1 MAASFTHV
9 SDRPSKGALRAEIAA
24 RRRAR
29 PQAERDAAATALAE
43 RVLALPE
50 MQTVRTV
57 SAYESLPTEP
67 GTDPLRAALSARG
80 VQVLLPVLRA
90 DNDLAWV
97 ADAEALGVDAVR
109 SAQVLVCPAVGATPD
124 GLRLGRGGGSYD
136 RVLARADRST
146 LTVALLHDD
155 EVVDD
160 LPSEPHDRSVDV
172 VVTPTRTLRARGSA
186 GR

>member
-9 SDRPSKGALRAEIAA
+9 GDQHSKGALRAEIAA

-29 PQAERDAAATALAE
+29 PQAERDAAATALAD

-50 MQTVRTV
+50 MQAVRTV
-57 SAYESLPTEP
+57 TAYESFPTEP
-67 GTDPLRAALSARG
+67 GTGPLLAALSARG
-80 VQVLLPVLRA
+80 VRVLLPVLRA

-97 ADAEALGVDAVR
+97 ADGRALGIDAVGV
-109 SAQVLVCPAVGATPD
+109 AQALICPAVAATRG

-136 RVLARADRST
+136 RVLARVGRST

-160 LPSEPHDRSVDV
+160 VPTQPHDRGVDV
-172 VVTPTRTLRARGSA
+172 VVTPTRTLRSRGDHT
-186 GR
+186 R